1 MKMNSND
8 LEIHLSQLSHIR
20 HEMSNPINS
29 IIGYS
34 SLILEILEDED
45 LILEGYGDN
54 EIQLQEIQSQLVDGL
69 TFIQDQGENI
79 LLLVRTIFSSDDADN
94 HFSSLE
100 DRLKLFK
107 TKMGNKLQK
116 IVEVCNKLLQI
127 PAQDING
134 DIKKIHQATQNLILM
149 IEDYF
154 TWSKN
159 QQINLKFQFNANL
172 KPEISIETPPVLTPI
187 TTTKINLG
195 KEISKSGKKQHLPTE
210 ENNPLHCHILVVD
223 DNENNRE
230 LLSRRIRDQGYQVIT
245 AKNGKEAI
253 KEINKGNYDLII
265 LDIIM
270 PEIDGYQV
278 LKWLKDSQWRNIPV
292 IMISALDEL
301 DSVVKCIEMGAEDY
315 LQKPFNPV
323 LLKARVNACLE
334 KKKLRDQENLYLEK
348 LACANEEIT
357 KLNEQLKAENVRM
370 SAELNIA
377 KKIQQMVLPKEAEIE
392 EIGDLDIAG
401 YMESADEVGGDYYD
415 VICHEG
421 SVKIGIGD
429 VTGHG
434 LESGV
439 LMLMLQTAILTLTEA
454 KKIHPINPIHF
465 LNILNRTIYN
475 NIQRMNL
482 DRHLTLTILD
492 YRDNKIT
499 ISGQHEKVILIKS
512 CGELEIIDTSAL
524 GFYIG
529 LELEIDDFFD
539 FKQIPLE
546 ENDVLVLYT
555 DGITEAEDINENL
568 YGIEKIC
575 QLVKKY
581 RHLTAKEI
589 IKIVIDDLKYYIG
602 DHKIYDDITLL
613 VLKKRQDNQ

>member
-29 IIGYS
+29 ITGYS
-34 SLILEILEDED
+34 GLILEVLEDED
-45 LILEGYGDN
+45 FILEGYNDN
-54 EIQLQEIQSQLVDGL
+54 DTQLKEIQLQLVDGL

-79 LLLVRTIFSSDDADN
+79 LLLVRTIFSSEQGEN
-94 HFSSLE
+94 NFLSLE

-116 IVEVCNKLLQI
+116 IIEVCNKLLEI

-134 DIKKIHQATQNLILM
+134 DIKKIHKATQNLILM

-172 KPEISIETPPVLTPI
+172 NPDISGETPLILTPI
-187 TTTKINLG
+187 TKINLG
-195 KEISKSGKKQHLPTE
+195 KEISKSGKKERLQTE
-210 ENNPLHCHILVVD
+210 ENNPLDCNILVVD

-230 LLSRRIRDQGYQVIT
+230 LLSRRIRDQGYKVIT

-357 KLNEQLKAENVRM
+357 KLNGQLKAENVRM

-377 KKIQQMVLPKEAEIE
+377 KKIQQMVLPKEEEIE

-434 LESGV
+434 LESGI

-454 KKIHPINPIHF
+454 KKISPINPIHF

-499 ISGQHEKVILIKS
+499 ISGQHEKVILIKNS
-512 CGELEIIDTSAL
+512 GELEIIDTSAL

-555 DGITEAEDINENL
+555 DGITEAEDVNENL

-575 QLVKKY
+575 ELVKKY
-581 RHLTAKEI
+581 RHLTAKEM

-602 DHKIYDDITLL
+602 DHKIDDDITLL
-613 VLKKRQDNQ
+613 VLKKRQNTQ